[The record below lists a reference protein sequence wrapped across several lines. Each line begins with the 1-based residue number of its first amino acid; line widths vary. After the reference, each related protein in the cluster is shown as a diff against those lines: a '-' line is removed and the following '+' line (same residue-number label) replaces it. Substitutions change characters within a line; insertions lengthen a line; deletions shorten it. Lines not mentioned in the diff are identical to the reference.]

1 VDTAGEEFD
10 FAVAFAISGRTG
22 LDAVDANADGA
33 DAVGDEITEELMGT
47 GGGVRDSC
55 DCI

>member
-1 VDTAGEEFD
+1 MDTEGEEFD
-10 FAVAFAISGRTG
+10 FAVAFAIAGRTG